1 MKHLLEGLSPNSK
14 GIGFTHIRAA
24 LGLARSDRPGAH
36 VNLPSNIEV
45 RREYDDL
52 VICTRE
58 KGEKEIA
65 NKRCSDLYY
74 EVTPPGPLKMAE
86 LGKTMIFEFVEGPID
101 MRLNAREAVFMDYDR
116 ISLPLVIR
124 TVRPGDRI
132 QLLGMKGMK
141 KIKSILIDEKIPLHH
156 RKKIPLVVDQE
167 AVLWIAG
174 LRLSERVKITEK
186 TRQILKVKF
195 V

>member
-1 MKHLLEGLSPNSK
+1 
-14 GIGFTHIRAA
+14 
-24 LGLARSDRPGAH
+24 
-36 VNLPSNIEV
+36 VNLPYNIEV
-45 RREYDDL
+45 RREYDVL
-52 VICTRE
+52 VISRR
-58 KGEKEIA
+58 KIGEEEIL
-65 NKRCSDLYY
+65 NKRCIDLYY
-74 EVTPPGPLKMAE
+74 EVTPPGTLKMVE
-86 LGKTMIFEFVEGPID
+86 LGKTMIFELIEGPID
-101 MRLNAREAVFMDYDR
+101 MRSTVRECVFMDYDR

-141 KIKSILIDEKIPLHH
+141 KIKSVLIDEKIPLRH
-156 RKKIPLVVDQE
+156 RKEIPLVLDQE